1 MHRVDLCVR
10 MRSLLFVPADEI
22 TLQHFTALQS
32 QVLQCV
38 PKRCLKGTYVRYSAL
53 RIARG
58 LHTRGDA
65 RRLQVVWQNVSPCRH
80 ACRFRYRRRHTHIRS
95 QCTYRHACSMLV
107 RIFVHRVGV
116 INSRRLRMLM
126 QVVLAS
132 TSTIYLNVAGMYLY
146 TFAMLVQTCMLHVRS
161 NVCIPGGCH
170 Y

>member
-1 MHRVDLCVR
+1 MTYVHRVDLCVR

-80 ACRFRYRRRHTHIRS
+80 ACRFRYRRRHI
-95 QCTYRHACSMLV
+95 YIYKDA
-107 RIFVHRVGV
+107 
-116 INSRRLRMLM
+116 SRRAALAARRFARRLHAMSSAVVVFAILR
-126 QVVLAS
+126 VV
-132 TSTIYLNVAGMYLY
+132 
-146 TFAMLVQTCMLHVRS
+146 
-161 NVCIPGGCH
+161 GGD
-170 Y
+170 